1 MSIIVYKK
9 KKPSLIWDYIFICVS
24 RFCIFMKYVVILV
37 FQNISIS
44 VHQSFCSIQITIIL
58 YEFMRKSCLVE
69 VEQVL
74 LNVRDL
80 FVYFSFSFGQIWSLQ
95 IYVLGILYG
104 TWSVRIMSLKPC
116 LQREGRPSSCKM
128 IACELFRS
136 YSSVRLSFLKVWKCK
151 HTGLLQLK

>member
-1 MSIIVYKK
+1 M
-9 KKPSLIWDYIFICVS
+9 PSLIWDYIFICVS

-136 YSSVRLSFLKVWKCK
+136 YSSIRLSFLKVWKCK